1 MKVLELSPYYYP
13 EKISSSHLSDDLAEA
28 FANAGFEI
36 EVYSPTPTRGITE
49 EVYRE
54 YKNKPVEE
62 LKNGKI
68 KVYRFK
74 MFREGR
80 NPIVRAARYILVN
93 LIQYSKGKRAK
104 GVDVVFGASTP
115 PTQGVLCALVAKK
128 LSKKN
133 KKKVP
138 FVYNL
143 QDVFPDSL
151 VNAGM
156 TSENSLIWK
165 IGRKIE
171 DFTYKNADIIIVI
184 SEDIK
189 NNILKKGV
197 PAGKIRVIRNWV
209 DTESVKPVAKSENS
223 LIKELGLN
231 ADTFKTV
238 YAGNLGKAQGIGMLA
253 QAAKLMSGERDT
265 EFVVFGDGAEK
276 ETLEREIKE
285 NSLDNIKLFPLQPP
299 EKIAQ
304 VYSLGDVCVV
314 ACKKGTGKG
323 AFPSKTVSVMAA
335 GSPVLAAFD
344 NDSELC
350 KIVKEY
356 GIGEVCEPEN
366 AEEFVKALK
375 SLKAD
380 RDKLRQMGEKARE
393 LALARF
399 SKEQCTALYVEAIN
413 DACKK

>member
-68 KVYRFK
+68 RVYRFK

-80 NPIVRAARYILVN
+80 NPLIRAARYILVN

-356 GIGEVCEPEN
+356 AIGEVCEPEN

-393 LALARF
+393 LAVARF
-399 SKEQCTALYVEAIN
+399 SKEKCTALYVEAIN

>member
-93 LIQYSKGKRAK
+93 LIQYSKGKKAK

-223 LIKELGLN
+223 LINELGLN

-265 EFVVFGDGAEK
+265 EFVIFGDGAEK
-276 ETLEREIKE
+276 EMLEREIKG

-393 LALARF
+393 LAVARF
-399 SKEQCTALYVEAIN
+399 SKEKCTALYVEAIN

>member
-1 MKVLELSPYYYP
+1 MKILKLSPYYYP
-13 EKISSSHLSDDLAEA
+13 ERISSSHLTEDMEEA

-74 MFREGR
+74 MFREGK
-80 NPIVRAARYILVN
+80 NPLVRAARYILVN
-93 LIQYSKGKRAK
+93 LIQYSKGKRAN
-104 GVDVVFGASTP
+104 GVDAVYSGSTP
-115 PTQGVLCALVAKK
+115 PTQGLLCSLVKKK
-128 LSKKN
+128 LSKKYKRN
-133 KKKVP
+133 VP
-138 FVYNL
+138 FVFSL

-156 TSENSLIWK
+156 TSENSLVWK

-197 PAGKIRVIRNWV
+197 PASKIRVIRNWV

-393 LALARF
+393 LAVARF

>member
-1 MKVLELSPYYYP
+1 MKILKLSPYYYP
-13 EKISSSHLSDDLAEA
+13 ERISSSHLTEDMEEA

-74 MFREGR
+74 MFREGK
-80 NPIVRAARYILVN
+80 NPLVRAARYILVN

-104 GVDVVFGASTP
+104 GVDAVYSGSTP
-115 PTQGVLCALVAKK
+115 PTQGLLCSLVKKK
-128 LSKKN
+128 LSKKYKRN
-133 KKKVP
+133 VP
-138 FVYNL
+138 FVFSL

-156 TSENSLIWK
+156 TSENSLVWK

-197 PAGKIRVIRNWV
+197 PASKIRVIRNWV

-393 LALARF
+393 LAVARF

>member
-13 EKISSSHLSDDLAEA
+13 EKISSSHLSDDLAET

-104 GVDVVFGASTP
+104 GVDAVYSGSTP
-115 PTQGVLCALVAKK
+115 PTQGLLCSLVKKK
-128 LSKKN
+128 LSKKYKRN
-133 KKKVP
+133 VP
-138 FVYNL
+138 FVFSL

-231 ADTFKTV
+231 AGTFKTV